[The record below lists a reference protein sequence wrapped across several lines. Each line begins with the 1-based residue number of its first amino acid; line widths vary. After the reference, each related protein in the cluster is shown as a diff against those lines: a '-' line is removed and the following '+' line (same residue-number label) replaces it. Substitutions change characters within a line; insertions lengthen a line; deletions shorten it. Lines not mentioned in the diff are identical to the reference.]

1 MKQEELKQYWINRI
15 HRAEES
21 RKVAAGMLEVLAK
34 ITALEQKVDSKQAP
48 APASQPSIDMNVLN
62 KLIERVDILGRDL
75 AEVQAKLSARER
87 VKDVRTR
94 IREET
99 MRSHVDKMI
108 DILKE
113 NRKQFTAH
121 ELQRELGLDYPTTIR
136 TMREAADAVE
146 EIKLNQGRY
155 RKLFIAYV
163 PTSDAVREELRGM
176 A

>member
-1 MKQEELKQYWINRI
+1 
-15 HRAEES
+15 
-21 RKVAAGMLEVLAK
+21 
-34 ITALEQKVDSKQAP
+34 
-48 APASQPSIDMNVLN
+48 MNVLN
-62 KLIERVDILGRDL
+62 KLIERVDGLSRDL
-75 AEVQAKLSARER
+75 AKVQAKLSARER
-87 VKDVRTR
+87 IKDVRTR

-163 PTSDAVREELRGM
+163 PISDAVREELRGM

>member
-15 HRAEES
+15 HSAEES
-21 RKVAAGMLEVLAK
+21 KNVAAGMLELLAK
-34 ITALEQKVDSKQAP
+34 ITALEQKIDST
-48 APASQPSIDMNVLN
+48 ASQPSIDMNVLN
-62 KLIERVDILGRDL
+62 KLIERVDILSRDL
-75 AEVQAKLSARER
+75 TEVQAKLSARER
-87 VKDVRTR
+87 VKDVRAR
-94 IREET
+94 VREET
-99 MRSHVDKMI
+99 MRSHMDKMI

-121 ELQRELGLDYPTTIR
+121 ELQGELGLDYPTTIR

-146 EIKLNQGRY
+146 EIKLNQGLY

-163 PTSDAVREELRGM
+163 PNSDAVREELRGM